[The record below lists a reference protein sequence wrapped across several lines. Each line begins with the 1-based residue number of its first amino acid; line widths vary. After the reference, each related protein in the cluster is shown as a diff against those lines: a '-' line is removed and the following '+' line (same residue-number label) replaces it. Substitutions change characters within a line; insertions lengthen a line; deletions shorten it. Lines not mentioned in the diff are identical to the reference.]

1 MANRRLPMRKI
12 KEILRLHFQARLS
25 ARQIARSCSVSRA
38 TVGDY
43 LSRTRAAQL
52 DWKQVA
58 QMSEAELEGQ
68 LFPPPAPRGRH
79 RPPPDLAYVHRELRG
94 KSVTLQLLWQ
104 EYKQVH
110 ADGYQYSQFCDL
122 YNRWRGKLDV
132 VLRQNHRAGEKMFVD
147 YAGQTVEIVDPKT
160 GEMRQASIFVAVL
173 GASNYTYAEAT
184 ESQNLQSWIGAHV
197 RAVEFFGGTTRV
209 VIPDNTRTAVS
220 QACFYEPQINPSY
233 AEWAAHYSVAVIP
246 ARVRAPRDKG
256 KVESAVLV
264 VERWILAAV
273 RKRRFFSLGELNQA
287 IHELLGELNRRPFR
301 KLEGNRLE
309 LFRRLDQPALRPLP
323 RIRYQLARWKKARVN
338 IDYHVEFERH
348 YYSVPYALVRQQ
360 VEIRYTEHIVEI
372 LHRGQRVAS
381 HRRNRVSGAASTCSE
396 HRPQCHRRYLEWS
409 PSRLIS
415 WAAKIGPHCG
425 DLVEKML
432 VSGRYPEQAY
442 RSCLGLLRLG
452 KTFGEDRLEAA
463 CRRALAFSTCS
474 YQSVKSILK
483 TGLDSQPLPETQPPQ
498 PALEH
503 SNLRGADYFTCEEN
517 SHAH

>member
-1 MANRRLPMRKI
+1 M
-12 KEILRLHFQARLS
+12 
-25 ARQIARSCSVSRA
+25 
-38 TVGDY
+38 
-43 LSRTRAAQL
+43 
-52 DWKQVA
+52 
-58 QMSEAELEGQ
+58 
-68 LFPPPAPRGRH
+68 
-79 RPPPDLAYVHRELRG
+79 
-94 KSVTLQLLWQ
+94 
-104 EYKQVH
+104 
-110 ADGYQYSQFCDL
+110 
-122 YNRWRGKLDV
+122 
-132 VLRQNHRAGEKMFVD
+132 
-147 YAGQTVEIVDPKT
+147 
-160 GEMRQASIFVAVL
+160 
-173 GASNYTYAEAT
+173 
-184 ESQNLQSWIGAHV
+184 
-197 RAVEFFGGTTRV
+197 
-209 VIPDNTRTAVS
+209 
-220 QACFYEPQINPSY
+220 
-233 AEWAAHYSVAVIP
+233 
-246 ARVRAPRDKG
+246 
-256 KVESAVLV
+256 
-264 VERWILAAV
+264 
-273 RKRRFFSLGELNQA
+273 
-287 IHELLGELNRRPFR
+287 
-301 KLEGNRLE
+301 
-309 LFRRLDQPALRPLP
+309 
-323 RIRYQLARWKKARVN
+323 N

-432 VSGRYPEQAY
+432 ASGRYPEQAY

-463 CRRALAFSTCS
+463 YRRALAFSTFS

-503 SNLRGADYFTCEEN
+503 STLRGADYFTCEEN

>member
-12 KEILRLHFQARLS
+12 KEIRRLHFQARLS

-79 RPPPDLAYVHRELRG
+79 RSPPDFAYVHRELRA

-104 EYKQVH
+104 EYKQGH
-110 ADGYQYSQFCDL
+110 PDGYQYSQFCDL

-160 GEMRQASIFVAVL
+160 GEMRQANIFVAVL
-173 GASNYTYAEAT
+173 AASNYTYAEAT
-184 ESQNLQSWIGAHV
+184 ESQDLESWIGAHV
-197 RAVEFFGGTTRV
+197 RAVEFFGGT
-209 VIPDNTRTAVS
+209 
-220 QACFYEPQINPSY
+220 
-233 AEWAAHYSVAVIP
+233 
-246 ARVRAPRDKG
+246 PRDKG

-432 VSGRYPEQAY
+432 ASGRYPEQAY

-463 CRRALAFSTCS
+463 CRRALAFSTFS

-503 SNLRGADYFTCEEN
+503 SNLRGADYCTCEEN

>member
-264 VERWILAAV
+264 VERWILAAL
-273 RKRRFFSLGELNQA
+273 RKRRFFSLGELNEA

-348 YYSVPYALVRQQ
+348 YYSVELLG
-360 VEIRYTEHIVEI
+360 E
-372 LHRGQRVAS
+372 LN
-381 HRRNRVSGAASTCSE
+381 RRPFRK
-396 HRPQCHRRYLEWS
+396 LE
-409 PSRLIS
+409 
-415 WAAKIGPHCG
+415 GN
-425 DLVEKML
+425 
-432 VSGRYPEQAY
+432 
-442 RSCLGLLRLG
+442 
-452 KTFGEDRLEAA
+452 RLELF
-463 CRRALAFSTCS
+463 RR
-474 YQSVKSILK
+474 
-483 TGLDSQPLPETQPPQ
+483 LDQ
-498 PALEH
+498 PALRPLPRIRYQLARWKKARVNIDYHVEFERH
-503 SNLRGADYFTCEEN
+503 YYSPLCSGPPAGRDPLHGTHRGDPAPGPAGGLASSQPRVRSRLYLLRAPSTVSPALSGVVSFAVDLLGCQDRTPLW
-517 SHAH
+517 

>member
-52 DWKQVA
+52 DWKQVC

-110 ADGYQYSQFCDL
+110 PDGYQYSQFCDL

-147 YAGQTVEIVDPKT
+147 YAGQTVELVDPKT
-160 GEMRQASIFVAVL
+160 GEMRQTSIFVAVL

-256 KVESAVLV
+256 KVESAVLI
-264 VERWILAAV
+264 VERWILAAL

-323 RIRYQLARWKKARVN
+323 RS
-338 IDYHVEFERH
+338 YHQKV
-348 YYSVPYALVRQQ
+348 
-360 VEIRYTEHIVEI
+360 
-372 LHRGQRVAS
+372 
-381 HRRNRVSGAASTCSE
+381 C
-396 HRPQCHRRYLEWS
+396 
-409 PSRLIS
+409 
-415 WAAKIGPHCG
+415 K
-425 DLVEKML
+425 
-432 VSGRYPEQAY
+432 
-442 RSCLGLLRLG
+442 
-452 KTFGEDRLEAA
+452 
-463 CRRALAFSTCS
+463 
-474 YQSVKSILK
+474 
-483 TGLDSQPLPETQPPQ
+483 
-498 PALEH
+498 
-503 SNLRGADYFTCEEN
+503 
-517 SHAH
+517 

>member
-12 KEILRLHFQARLS
+12 KEILRLYFQARLS

-43 LSRTRAAQL
+43 LSRTRAAWL

-256 KVESAVLV
+256 KVESAVLI
-264 VERWILAAV
+264 VERWILAAL

-360 VEIRYTEHIVEI
+360 VEIRYTE
-372 LHRGQRVAS
+372 Q
-381 HRRNRVSGAASTCSE
+381 NT
-396 HRPQCHRRYLEWS
+396 
-409 PSRLIS
+409 S
-415 WAAKIGPHCG
+415 W
-425 DLVEKML
+425 
-432 VSGRYPEQAY
+432 
-442 RSCLGLLRLG
+442 RSCTGASGWPRIVATACQEPPLPAPSTVHSVTGVIWSGLLRG
-452 KTFGEDRLEAA
+452 
-463 CRRALAFSTCS
+463 
-474 YQSVKSILK
+474 
-483 TGLDSQPLPETQPPQ
+483 
-498 PALEH
+498 
-503 SNLRGADYFTCEEN
+503 
-517 SHAH
+517 

>member
-184 ESQNLQSWIGAHV
+184 ESQNL
-197 RAVEFFGGTTRV
+197 
-209 VIPDNTRTAVS
+209 
-220 QACFYEPQINPSY
+220 
-233 AEWAAHYSVAVIP
+233 
-246 ARVRAPRDKG
+246 
-256 KVESAVLV
+256 
-264 VERWILAAV
+264 
-273 RKRRFFSLGELNQA
+273 
-287 IHELLGELNRRPFR
+287 
-301 KLEGNRLE
+301 
-309 LFRRLDQPALRPLP
+309 
-323 RIRYQLARWKKARVN
+323 
-338 IDYHVEFERH
+338 
-348 YYSVPYALVRQQ
+348 
-360 VEIRYTEHIVEI
+360 
-372 LHRGQRVAS
+372 
-381 HRRNRVSGAASTCSE
+381 
-396 HRPQCHRRYLEWS
+396 
-409 PSRLIS
+409 
-415 WAAKIGPHCG
+415 
-425 DLVEKML
+425 
-432 VSGRYPEQAY
+432 
-442 RSCLGLLRLG
+442 
-452 KTFGEDRLEAA
+452 
-463 CRRALAFSTCS
+463 
-474 YQSVKSILK
+474 
-483 TGLDSQPLPETQPPQ
+483 
-498 PALEH
+498 
-503 SNLRGADYFTCEEN
+503 
-517 SHAH
+517 

>member
-287 IHELLGELNRRPFR
+287 STNCLGNSTAGLSANLRAIAWSSSGVWISPLSDPYPGSVISWLAGR
-301 KLEGNRLE
+301 KLASTSITTSSSSATTTASPMLWSASRSRSVTRNTSWRSCTGASGWPRIVATACQE
-309 LFRRLDQPALRPLP
+309 PPLP
-323 RIRYQLARWKKARVN
+323 APSTV
-338 IDYHVEFERH
+338 H
-348 YYSVPYALVRQQ
+348 SVTGV
-360 VEIRYTEHIVEI
+360 I
-372 LHRGQRVAS
+372 
-381 HRRNRVSGAASTCSE
+381 
-396 HRPQCHRRYLEWS
+396 WS
-409 PSRLIS
+409 
-415 WAAKIGPHCG
+415 
-425 DLVEKML
+425 
-432 VSGRYPEQAY
+432 
-442 RSCLGLLRLG
+442 GLLRG
-452 KTFGEDRLEAA
+452 
-463 CRRALAFSTCS
+463 
-474 YQSVKSILK
+474 
-483 TGLDSQPLPETQPPQ
+483 
-498 PALEH
+498 
-503 SNLRGADYFTCEEN
+503 
-517 SHAH
+517 

>member
-38 TVGDY
+38 TVGEY
-43 LSRTRAAQL
+43 LNRTRAVQL

-79 RPPPDLAYVHRELRG
+79 RSPPDFAYVHRELRA

-110 ADGYQYSQFCDL
+110 PDGYQYSQFCDL

-160 GEMRQASIFVAVL
+160 GEMRQANIFVAVL
-173 GASNYTYAEAT
+173 AASNYTYAEAT

-197 RAVEFFGGTTRV
+197 RAVEFYGGTTRV

-233 AEWAAHYSVAVIP
+233 AGWAAHYSVAVIP

-323 RIRYQLARWKKARVN
+323 RLNPLSAGSLEESPRQHRLPRRVRAPLLQRPLCS
-338 IDYHVEFERH
+338 DPPAGRDPLHG
-348 YYSVPYALVRQQ
+348 
-360 VEIRYTEHIVEI
+360 T
-372 LHRGQRVAS
+372 HRGDPAPGPAGGLASSQPRV
-381 HRRNRVSGAASTCSE
+381 R
-396 HRPQCHRRYLEWS
+396 
-409 PSRLIS
+409 SRL
-415 WAAKIGPHCG
+415 
-425 DLVEKML
+425 
-432 VSGRYPEQAY
+432 Y
-442 RSCLGLLRLG
+442 LLR
-452 KTFGEDRLEAA
+452 AP
-463 CRRALAFSTCS
+463 STVS
-474 YQSVKSILK
+474 
-483 TGLDSQPLPETQPPQ
+483 
-498 PALEH
+498 PAL
-503 SNLRGADYFTCEEN
+503 SGVVSFAADLLGCQDRTPLW
-517 SHAH
+517 